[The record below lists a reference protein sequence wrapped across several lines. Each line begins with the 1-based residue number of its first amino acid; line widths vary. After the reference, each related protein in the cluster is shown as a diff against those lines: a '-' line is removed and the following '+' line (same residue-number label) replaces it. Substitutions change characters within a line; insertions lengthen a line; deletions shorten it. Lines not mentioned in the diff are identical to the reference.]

1 MKTQEQKLKSLL
13 IGQDFDSPG
22 SLSAVPE
29 QYKDLARAYVR
40 TENGIAVLSDFR
52 ENRSYIFA
60 GKFGAAVGL
69 EDVAMEIDAAF
80 EEVVFGCIPPE
91 ELLERHV
98 LELRFFQ
105 FQKSVAPA
113 ERPCYNIVCPLHFRL
128 PGQGDIPVLHRTF
141 YLESLPNGSIWL
153 ALCLYTPFVGNFGA
167 AAGQIVDNRT
177 GLAVLPETYELT
189 DCKLLSRREANVL
202 ALLAKG
208 KSSKQIAEELCIS
221 IYTVY
226 RHRQNILAAL
236 QVSNTA
242 AAVEIGMRLR
252 LIPPV

>member
-1 MKTQEQKLKSLL
+1 MFEKFGELNSFGEINELAENLFNEGDTESLK
-13 IGQDFDSPG
+13 
-22 SLSAVPE
+22 AMA
-29 QYKDLARAYVR
+29 K
-40 TENGIAVLSDFR
+40 ENGIQNEFVQMYL
-52 ENRSYIFA
+52 
-60 GKFGAAVGL
+60 
-69 EDVAMEIDAAF
+69 
-80 EEVVFGCIPPE
+80 
-91 ELLERHV
+91 
-98 LELRFFQ
+98 
-105 FQKSVAPA
+105 
-113 ERPCYNIVCPLHFRL
+113 
-128 PGQGDIPVLHRTF
+128 QGDIPVLHRTF

-189 DCKLLSRREANVL
+189 DCKLLSRREADVL

-242 AAVEIGMRLR
+242 AAVEIGMRLH